1 MSQCR
6 PCRAGQSQRMKR
18 PDRSC
23 WSYGSTCYKQEKCLV
38 GCESQT
44 VIRLF
49 YKKNVVVSGR
59 GLTLLYFAQ
68 LHRLRACRP
77 DLPFL
82 FSDKEING
90 LFPK

>member
-23 WSYGSTCYKQEKCLV
+23 WSYGSTCYKQEECLV

-44 VIRLF
+44 VIRLILQ
-49 YKKNVVVSGR
+49 KVVSGR
-59 GLTLLYFAQ
+59 GLIVLYFSQ
-68 LHRLRACRP
+68 LQRLRVCRP

-82 FSDKEING
+82 FSDGEING
-90 LFPK
+90 LFPN

>member
-23 WSYGSTCYKQEKCLV
+23 WSYGSTCYKQEECLV

-44 VIRLF
+44 VIRLILQKECGGQWQRPYF
-49 YKKNVVVSGR
+49 
-59 GLTLLYFAQ
+59 TLLFPASQAQ
-68 LHRLRACRP
+68 TLQTRP
-77 DLPFL
+77 S
-82 FSDKEING
+82 FSVFRRRN
-90 LFPK
+90 